1 MKKKSS
7 WILVAFIACASA
19 GLAWAAK
26 KEIVTTVPENLKWV
40 EVPNSG
46 GVMVANVS
54 GDIMKGAYAA
64 FAKIPAGQMHPL
76 YTHTKD
82 TKAVVVSG
90 TFLLTGEDGVE
101 KKLGPGGYFFVPGG
115 LKHTSGCL
123 AGAPCL
129 LFQEGPGAFDMKPVE
144 AKKAPEKK

>member
-1 MKKKSS
+1 MKKRSS
-7 WILVAFIACASA
+7 WILIVFIACASA
-19 GLAWAAK
+19 QLVWAAK
-26 KEIVTTVPENLKWV
+26 KEIVTMVPEDLKWV
-40 EVPNSG
+40 EVPKSG
-46 GVMVANVS
+46 GVLVANVS

-76 YTHTKD
+76 HTHSKD

-90 TFLLTGEDGVE
+90 TFLLTAEDGVE
-101 KKLGPGGYFFVPGG
+101 KKIGPGGYFSVSGG
-115 LKHTSGCL
+115 LRHTSGCA

-144 AKKAPEKK
+144 AKATEKK